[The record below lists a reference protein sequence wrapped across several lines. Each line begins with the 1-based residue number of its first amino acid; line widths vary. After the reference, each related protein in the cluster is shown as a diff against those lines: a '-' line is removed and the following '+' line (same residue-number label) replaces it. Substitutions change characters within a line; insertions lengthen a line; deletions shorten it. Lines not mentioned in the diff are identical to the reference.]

1 MSPRVSVCVLT
12 QRENENEIFIEIYIN
27 RYNITKKLFFF
38 SMNYNDNQTTNGL
51 IWKNKKND
59 ETTWGLC
66 LKSSSEIPFDL
77 I

>member
-1 MSPRVSVCVLT
+1 MKFSLK
-12 QRENENEIFIEIYIN
+12 FILIDTILQKN
-27 RYNITKKLFFF
+27 SSFF

>member
-1 MSPRVSVCVLT
+1 
-12 QRENENEIFIEIYIN
+12 
-27 RYNITKKLFFF
+27 
-38 SMNYNDNQTTNGL
+38 MNYNDNQTTNGL